1 MIMDKK
7 HQLSWL
13 VARVALLL
21 QAKKYKDGYIQT
33 YLTTWEQLKAY
44 MFRLG
49 IVAYD
54 RSVGEGFLKERF
66 GKVAYNQL
74 KRTWKEVFHRV
85 EVLSHYQEKGDLLKQ
100 HIRAPEITFSDK
112 LGQPFAT
119 FIEYSKGIKRSEGTI
134 ENYRK
139 CLDIFYQYLKQ
150 SGKTLKDIS
159 ARDMVQF
166 LLKLDQRYNDGTR
179 RLIITEIRVF
189 FQFLCFHR
197 LLSDNRQ
204 QYWMSILQSRS
215 IRQPK
220 IPSIYSVQEI
230 ERLIAAVD
238 RGSPVGKR
246 NYVMILLAARY
257 GLRLSDVIS
266 LRFCNIDWPNNRIS
280 LVQRK
285 TQRNVSFPLSEEVG
299 NAIIDYLK
307 FGRPESE
314 EPLVFL
320 TATAPYCQL
329 SKTALNRTIT
339 ECMEKADISYEERK
353 RGLHSLRNSLA
364 THLLSEKEPLP
375 VIAEILG
382 HSSTESTKYYLRVD
396 FKQLKQCALDV
407 PCVPASFYENL
418 YAL

>member
-1 MIMDKK
+1 MEKK
-7 HQLSWL
+7 RQLSWL
-13 VARVALLL
+13 IARVTQLLRS
-21 QAKKYKDGYIQT
+21 KKYKEGYIQT
-33 YLTTWEQLKAY
+33 YLTTWDQLKAY
-44 MFRLG
+44 MSRLG
-49 IVAYD
+49 LNSYQ
-54 RSVGEGFLKERF
+54 RSVGDGFLEARF
-66 GKVAYNQL
+66 GKVAYSQL
-74 KRTWKEVFHRV
+74 KRTWKDVARRIEI
-85 EVLSHYQEKGDLLKQ
+85 LSYYQEKGELLKQ

-112 LGQPFAT
+112 LGEPFST
-119 FIEYSKGIKRSEGTI
+119 FIDYSKRIKRSEGTI
-134 ENYRK
+134 ENYRQ
-139 CLDIFYQYLKQ
+139 CLDVFYRHLKQ

-159 ARDMVQF
+159 AMHMVQF
-166 LLKLDQRYNDGTR
+166 LIELEQRYNDGRR
-179 RLIITEIRVF
+179 RLIIAEMRMF
-189 FQFLCFHR
+189 FQFLCSHR

-230 ERLIAAVD
+230 ERLIGAID

-246 NYVMILLAARY
+246 NYTMILLAARY

-307 FGRPESE
+307 FGRPESK

-320 TATAPYCQL
+320 TATAPYCRL
-329 SKTALNRTIT
+329 SNAALNRTIT
-339 ECMEKADISYEERK
+339 ECMEKSDISYEERK

-382 HSSTESTKYYLRVD
+382 HSTTESTRYYLRVD
-396 FKQLKQCALDV
+396 FKQLKQCALEV
-407 PCVPASFYENL
+407 PHVPASFYKNL
-418 YAL
+418 YTL

>member
-1 MIMDKK
+1 MIMEKK
-7 HQLSWL
+7 RQLSWL
-13 VARVALLL
+13 VARVTQLLRS
-21 QAKKYKDGYIQT
+21 KKYKEGYVQT
-33 YLTTWEQLKAY
+33 YLTTWEQLKVY
-44 MFRLG
+44 MSRLG
-49 IVAYD
+49 IAAYD
-54 RSVGEGFLKERF
+54 RSVGEGFLEVRF

-74 KRTWKEVFHRV
+74 KRTWKEVFHRI
-85 EVLSHYQEKGDLLKQ
+85 EVLSHYQEKGELLKQ
-100 HIRAPEITFSDK
+100 HIRVPEITFSDK
-112 LGQPFAT
+112 PGAPFAA
-119 FIEYSKGIKRSEGTI
+119 FIEYSKEIRRSEGTI

-159 ARDMVQF
+159 VRHMVQF
-166 LLKLDQRYNDGTR
+166 LIELEQRYNDGRR
-179 RLIITEIRVF
+179 RLIIAEMRVF
-189 FQFLCFHR
+189 FQFLCSHR

-204 QYWMSILQSRS
+204 QYWMSILQSRA

-230 ERLIAAVD
+230 ERLIAAID

-246 NYVMILLAARY
+246 NYAMILLAARY
-257 GLRLSDVIS
+257 GLRLSDIIS

-307 FGRPESE
+307 FGRPESN
-314 EPLVFL
+314 EPLIFL

-339 ECMEKADISYEERK
+339 ECMEKADISYDERK

-364 THLLSEKEPLP
+364 THLLSEREPLP

-382 HSSTESTKYYLRVD
+382 HSTTESTRYYLRVD
-396 FKQLKQCALDV
+396 FKQLKQCALEV
-407 PCVPASFYENL
+407 PGVTASFYKNL
-418 YAL
+418 YTL